1 MKYAHSVSK
10 KFVELYAQFFLKI
23 YRVPIGCFVI
33 KSVSRKLGS
42 NKLRDNDYYIAA
54 TSRSPR
60 YKLPGRV
67 NTTHATLANLLA
79 RATATLLV
87 CMRVASFVIQLPN

>member
-1 MKYAHSVSK
+1 VNFAGPTKYAHPVSK

-42 NKLRDNDYYIAA
+42 NKLRNNYSKVDP
-54 TSRSPR
+54 SV
-60 YKLPGRV
+60 K
-67 NTTHATLANLLA
+67 
-79 RATATLLV
+79 TAF
-87 CMRVASFVIQLPN
+87 AGI